1 MPAPR
6 LRWRLRR
13 HGKPGHPP
21 LLQPQPSALALALA
35 LHPSPNPKPKPDQ
48 VNPRFYGE
56 LWSLLGRPAGK
67 RSPSTGLLAIALAL
81 GVCGR
86 VSLYGFSAPTE
97 RRGRCERHYWECP
110 AWAEQQ
116 SYHEPKHAFHS
127 WSSEVRLREEWRAS
141 GLVDDGPSTYGPGE
155 AGAAAVRAA
164 DPRNGSAA
172 RRQRWV
178 ALSQGRGA
186 QERPGSTGSRARSRR
201 RRIVARGPPSVEA
214 ARRA

>member
-1 MPAPR
+1 M
-6 LRWRLRR
+6 
-13 HGKPGHPP
+13 
-21 LLQPQPSALALALA
+21 
-35 LHPSPNPKPKPDQ
+35 
-48 VNPRFYGE
+48 
-56 LWSLLGRPAGK
+56 LGRPAGK

-97 RRGRCERHYWECP
+97 RRARCERHYWECP

-116 SYHEPKHAFHS
+116 SYHDPKHAFHM
-127 WSSEVRLREEWRAS
+127 WSSEVQLREAWRAS

-178 ALSQGRGA
+178 ALSQGRVA
-186 QERPGSTGSRARSRR
+186 QERPGSRARSRR
-201 RRIVARGPPSVEA
+201 RRTVARGAPSVEA
-214 ARRA
+214 AQRA